1 MNNWCRD
8 FDETLDDIRE
18 NLGWTEPPL
27 VKEVCEELSG
37 LNSSQGDDPISIIQ
51 SAVFKV
57 FDFDFPVAA
66 QNHRQELETKILKN
80 YYFRQ
85 ICCEDIEEWKLRL
98 SNKLNLIMPYYNEL
112 YQSKAYLVNFMDD
125 VDYSRTVSEDTART
139 GMENTRSKQDTE
151 TTVKADSLE
160 SDINTN
166 KAKGKNVDRLSSTPQ
181 GHLEDIENNTYLTS
195 ADIQDSNNES
205 QSVGSNAR
213 KSNAEN
219 TGTSTGS
226 IDTVNTDNG
235 KRNMVESVRGKMGT
249 KSKAEMVMEYRK
261 AIVNIDNE
269 IVNRLSD
276 LFLSTYSPWYG
287 GKENYGG

>member
-1 MNNWCRD
+1 M
-8 FDETLDDIRE
+8 
-18 NLGWTEPPL
+18 
-27 VKEVCEELSG
+27 
-37 LNSSQGDDPISIIQ
+37 
-51 SAVFKV
+51 
-57 FDFDFPVAA
+57 
-66 QNHRQELETKILKN
+66 
-80 YYFRQ
+80 
-85 ICCEDIEEWKLRL
+85 RL

-125 VDYSRTVSEDTART
+125 VDYSRTIAEDTART
-139 GMENTRSKQDTE
+139 GMENMRTKQDTE
-151 TTVKADSLE
+151 TTVNANSLE

-166 KAKGKNVDRLSSTPQ
+166 KASGKNVDRFSNTPQ

-205 QSVGSNAR
+205 QSIGSNAR

-219 TGTSTGS
+219 AGSSTGS
-226 IDTVNTDNG
+226 VDTVNTDNG

-249 KSKAEMVMEYRK
+249 KSKAEIVMEYRK

-276 LFLSTYSPWYG
+276 LFLTTYSPWYG
-287 GKENYGG
+287 GKESYGG